1 MRHMYTAS
9 ITSKTLIRSLIAAG
23 CLAWCAP
30 SSVSA
35 VETPPLQPP
44 ADAPFFRSGAQATWS
59 SNPAQPITA
68 TGGVEARYEGIYLH
82 CDQLSLQYALLAGTT
97 ENAPNDGSLQ
107 PGAAGP
113 ADNRVVLDTR
123 KATAPTIGFRGL
135 FTPAAVTMHR
145 LVDANLPPPKV
156 SYQVD
161 LPDAGDFQGQ
171 LKTQDGWA
179 FFRGWAENIQLVI
192 GGEVIGGTLT
202 NLRVMKITLNGR
214 PGTDARPP
222 RNAEINRLKK
232 DLLLPEPDQPLT
244 AEMVSGHNDAKTIFI
259 TFDELGRPGAT
270 WAGKNNVWGTDLNL
284 FGVGT
289 GDRKPTP

>member
-1 MRHMYTAS
+1 MPTALRLVNFFQAS
-9 ITSKTLIRSLIAAG
+9 
-23 CLAWCAP
+23 CLAMMSMLALP
-30 SSVSA
+30 G

-44 ADAPFFRSGAQATWS
+44 ADVTFFHSGEDGHATWS
-59 SNPAQPITA
+59 SDPTQPIAA
-68 TGGVEARYEGIYLH
+68 TGGVKARYEGIFFH
-82 CDQLSLQYALLAGTT
+82 CDQLFLQYSPLAGTK
-97 ENAPNDGSLQ
+97 ENAPNEGSLK

-135 FTPAAVTMHR
+135 FTPAAVIMHR
-145 LVDANLPPPKV
+145 LADASLPPPKV

-171 LKTQDGWA
+171 LKTPDGWA
-179 FFRGWAENIQLVI
+179 SFRGWAENIQLVI
-192 GGEVIGGTLT
+192 GAEVISGSLT
-202 NLRVMKITLNGR
+202 NMHIMKITLNGR
-214 PGTDARPP
+214 PATEGRPQ
-222 RNAEINRLKK
+222 RNAEVNRLKK
-232 DLLLPEPDQPLT
+232 DVVLPEPEHPLT

-284 FGVGT
+284 FSVVPGE
-289 GDRKPTP
+289 RKPTP

>member
-1 MRHMYTAS
+1 MRTA
-9 ITSKTLIRSLIAAG
+9 LRAAIVFKAS
-23 CLAWCAP
+23 CLAVMSMLILP
-30 SSVSA
+30 G
-35 VETPPLQPP
+35 VETPPLQAP

-59 SNPAQPITA
+59 SDPAQPTTA

-82 CDQLSLQYALLAGTT
+82 CDQLSLQYTLLAGSTA
-97 ENAPNDGSLQ
+97 NVPNEGTLQ

-123 KATAPTIGFRGL
+123 NATAPTIGFRGL

-145 LVDANLPPPKV
+145 LTDASLPPMHV

-179 FFRGWAENIQLVI
+179 SFRGWAENIQLILGAEVV
-192 GGEVIGGTLT
+192 GGSLT
-202 NLRVMKITLNGR
+202 NLRVLKITLNGR
-214 PGTDARPP
+214 LGSDAHAQ
-222 RNAEINRLKK
+222 RNAEINRIKA
-232 DLLLPEPDQPLT
+232 DVILPAPEQPLT

-259 TFDELGRPGAT
+259 TFDELGRPGAS

-284 FGVGT
+284 FSLGASGK
-289 GDRKPTP
+289 KPTQ